1 MRFSFF
7 KSKKDVLGNRIR
19 RTIYASFGCK
29 PKDIALYKLAL
40 CHKSHSRKGKI
51 KNNER
56 LEFLGDAVVDLA
68 IADYLYQQFPGKKEG
83 ELTKMRARLV
93 SRKNLI
99 DLAENLSVGKEIPV
113 RKQFDLPRETII
125 GNTLEAIFG
134 AMYYDHGYIKT
145 KEIII
150 DVYKKYLDLDHLIQ
164 NNADYKSMLQEW
176 TQKRKKIVIYKC
188 QEING
193 DQSLPVFEARVFID
207 SSLFGIGRGKSKKL
221 AEKMA
226 AEIAWNKVDSR

>member
-1 MRFSFF
+1 MRFSLF
-7 KSKKDVLGNRIR
+7 KSKKDVLGDRIR
-19 RTIYASFGCK
+19 KTIYASFGCK
-29 PKDIALYKLAL
+29 PKDIDLYKLAL
-40 CHKSHSRKGKI
+40 CHKSHARKGKA

-68 IADYLYQQFPGKKEG
+68 IADYLYLTFPKKKEG

-99 DLAENLSVGKEIPV
+99 DLAENLSIGKEIPV

-145 KEIII
+145 KQIII
-150 DVYKKYLDLDHLIQ
+150 EAYKKHLDLDHLIT

-176 TQKRKKIVIYKC
+176 TQKRKKNVVYKC
-188 QEING
+188 KEING
-193 DQSLPVFEARVFID
+193 NLAIPEFEAKVFID
-207 SSLFGIGRGKSKKL
+207 SSLFGVGRGKSKKI

-226 AEIAWNKVDSR
+226 AEIAWNKVDS

>member
-19 RTIYASFGCK
+19 KSINKSFGCK
-29 PKDIALYKLAL
+29 PRDIDLYKLAL
-40 CHKSHSRKGKI
+40 CHKSHARKGKAQ
-51 KNNER
+51 NNER

-68 IADYLYQQFPGKKEG
+68 IADYLYQQFPKKKEG

-134 AMYYDHGYIKT
+134 AMYYDQGFSKT
-145 KEIII
+145 KRIII
-150 DVYKKYLDLDHLIQ
+150 DVYKKYLDLDHLISK
-164 NNADYKSMLQEW
+164 NADFKSMLQEW
-176 TQKRKKIVIYKC
+176 TQKRKKNIVYRCNEVSKDSSKP
-188 QEING
+188 E
-193 DQSLPVFEARVFID
+193 FEAEVFID
-207 SSLFGIGRGKSKKL
+207 SSPFGKGRGKSKKI
-221 AEKMA
+221 AEKKA
-226 AEIAWNKVDSR
+226 AEIAWARIDSN

>member
-1 MRFSFF
+1 MRFSLF
-7 KSKKDVLGNRIR
+7 KSKKDVLGERIR
-19 RTIYASFGCK
+19 KSIYNSFGCK
-29 PKDIALYKLAL
+29 PRDISLYKLAL
-40 CHKSHSRKGKI
+40 CHKSHSRKGKV

-68 IADYLYQQFPGKKEG
+68 IADYLYEKFPNKKEG

-99 DLAENLSVGKEIPV
+99 DLAEYLSVGKEIPV

-134 AMYYDHGYIKT
+134 AMYFDHGYIKT
-145 KEIII
+145 KNIII
-150 DVYKKYLDLDHLIQ
+150 NSYKRHLDLDHLIS
-164 NNADYKSMLQEW
+164 NDADYKSLLQEW
-176 TQKRKKIVIYKC
+176 TQKRKMSVSYKC
-188 QEING
+188 REVNG
-193 DQSLPVFEARVFID
+193 KSAVPEFEARVFID
-207 SSLFGIGRGKSKKL
+207 ASLYGIGRGKSKKV

-226 AEIAWNKVDSR
+226 AEIAWNKLDS